1 MGVVNTIRISSASW
15 ISGIDTPLQIIDY
28 RIISI
33 VFLLI
38 QSYGDT
44 GRKRRKKT
52 SHLNKQKRPQGVFWG
67 RFSVVRGMRN
77 LSIVFNLLNI
87 SVLRIVVSGWRDIWY
102 VNTW

>member
-15 ISGIDTPLQIIDY
+15 ISGIDTPL
-28 RIISI
+28 
-33 VFLLI
+33 VFLLT

-87 SVLRIVVSGWRDIWY
+87 SVLRIVTGGWRDIWY